1 MVLIDSLGL
10 IYIIKVLLF
19 FSYVSY
25 VPRYCDTK
33 SKSF

>member
-1 MVLIDSLGL
+1 LGL

-25 VPRYCDTK
+25 EPRYCDAK
-33 SKSF
+33 SKFR